1 MRGIMKRSHLK
12 LNGLH
17 RIVGIAGLSFLFI
30 GVAAFAQQSAQPEP
44 APHPWRSVEQPAAG
58 QPAPEQP
65 AQAPAPN
72 PAETAGDAQ
81 GVTNDAQAAPAPTP
95 APEPAAEPAQLPPTG
110 AGGDLT
116 LPAGTLITVRLT
128 EPLSS
133 DHNQVGDG
141 FTAVLQQPL
150 VADGLVVARRGQ
162 TVIGRVSVAE
172 KAGRVKGVSRLG
184 LELGELTLVDGHQV
198 PIHTEMFAHNGDTSY
213 GRDAAGIGMTTA
225 TGAAIGA
232 GVNGGVGA
240 GVGAAAGVVAG
251 TIGVLLT
258 RGRATVVYP
267 EMPPTFRTENPV
279 TIQANYDAFRPASQ
293 QDYGSSMQQR
303 QGPPPGYG
311 PPRPPAYGYYPS
323 PYPYPY
329 PYAYGYPYPY
339 WGPSV
344 YFGFGRGWGRRW

>member
-12 LNGLH
+12 LNWLH

-30 GVAAFAQQSAQPEP
+30 GVAAFAQQSAQPTQPEP

-72 PAETAGDAQ
+72 PDETAGDAQ

-162 TVIGRVSVAE
+162 TVLGTVTEAV
-172 KAGRVKGVSRLG
+172 KAGRATGVSHLG
-184 LELGELTLVDGHQV
+184 LQIGQLTLVD
-198 PIHTEMFAHNGDTSY
+198 
-213 GRDAAGIGMTTA
+213 
-225 TGAAIGA
+225 
-232 GVNGGVGA
+232 
-240 GVGAAAGVVAG
+240 
-251 TIGVLLT
+251 
-258 RGRATVVYP
+258 
-267 EMPPTFRTENPV
+267 
-279 TIQANYDAFRPASQ
+279 
-293 QDYGSSMQQR
+293 
-303 QGPPPGYG
+303 
-311 PPRPPAYGYYPS
+311 
-323 PYPYPY
+323 
-329 PYAYGYPYPY
+329 
-339 WGPSV
+339 
-344 YFGFGRGWGRRW
+344 